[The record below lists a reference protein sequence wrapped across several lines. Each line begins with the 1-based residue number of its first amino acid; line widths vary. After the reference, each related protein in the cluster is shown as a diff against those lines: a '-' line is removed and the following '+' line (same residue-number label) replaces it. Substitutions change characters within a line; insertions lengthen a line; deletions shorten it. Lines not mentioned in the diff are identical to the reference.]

1 MTVAATSNSTPHSE
15 LINQL
20 NNAVASKGASKSN
33 TQALQDRFLTLL
45 VTQLKNQDPTD
56 PMDNAELT
64 MQLAQMSTVEG
75 ISKLNTSLATLLTQS
90 QNAVVMQGASL
101 VGHQVLATGD
111 SLELTSSG
119 AVGGV
124 DLASA
129 VDRATVSIYD
139 PKGALVKTIELGQ
152 SDAGFSRFAWDGKD
166 NAGKAVA
173 TGEYTF
179 KVTASA
185 EGESVDATTYALG
198 SVISVSLLNGELS
211 AEIARLGDRGM
222 NQIKQIF

>member
-1 MTVAATSNSTPHSE
+1 MTVAATNNSTPQSE

-20 NNAVASKGASKSN
+20 NNASGSKGTSKSS

-75 ISKLNTSLATLLTQS
+75 ISKLNTSLATLLAQS
-90 QNAVVMQGASL
+90 QNSVVMQGASL

-111 SLELTSSG
+111 SLELTTSG

-124 DLASA
+124 ELASA
-129 VDRATVSIYD
+129 ADKATVSIYNAD
-139 PKGALVKTIELGQ
+139 GALVKTIELGQ
-152 SDAGFSRFAWDGKD
+152 SDAGFTRFAWDGKD
-166 NAGKAVA
+166 NTGAAVA
-173 TGEYTF
+173 TGNYTF

-185 EGESVDATTYALG
+185 DGESVDATSYALG

-211 AEIARLGDRGM
+211 AEIEGLGDRAM
-222 NQIKQIF
+222 AEIKQIF